1 MLSVETDPMDL
12 SSEFGGLSE
21 CEMVVGIVNDGD
33 FCGEGLTADHFLVV
47 WCPSV
52 DTESSSFP

>member
-1 MLSVETDPMDL
+1 MLRVETDPMDL

-47 WCPSV
+47 W
-52 DTESSSFP
+52 